1 MQDKVQ
7 SSQPLTRVENVPVLM
22 LESFLSI
29 YPPGQTGGAVWEATP
44 HLNPSEFLMLIPFIT
59 SRTHLKV
66 LIKQTCFPKVLAGEG
81 RAHIL
86 TTHVS
91 VLVDLGGGPAA
102 GSAHQILEPPLL
114 EQISIYI

>member
-91 VLVDLGGGPAA
+91 ILVDLGGGPAA